1 METNWKPG
9 VHIGI
14 FGSVFYTEKF
24 AIQLEFLYS
33 QKGSVRSDPY
43 YSGDEIVSYIDVP
56 LTARFQAWDLLNIH
70 AGPQFSFLTRAWRM
84 PEDESAYSV
93 SEYYDEV
100 DVGLL
105 VGVEL
110 NLPIKLNIA
119 LRYIEGMIVTTDSR
133 YYPDPWKNRV
143 FQLSLSYAI
152 WGD

>member
-1 METNWKPG
+1 M
-9 VHIGI
+9 
-14 FGSVFYTEKF
+14 FYTEKI

-33 QKGSVRSDPY
+33 QKGSVWSDPD
-43 YSGDEIVSYIDVP
+43 YSGDEVVSYIDLP
-56 LTARFQAWDLLNIH
+56 LMARFQAWDLLNIH

-84 PEDESAYSV
+84 PDDEVAYSV

-105 VGVEL
+105 VGAEL